1 MIWSLLQSPKVQE
14 PAAQSNKKVVTE
26 NAGGAKAPGH
36 LIKPHLCILVIR
48 VIVQNVNHAHSPHT
62 RILS

>member
-1 MIWSLLQSPKVQE
+1 MTKNS
-14 PAAQSNKKVVTE
+14 
-26 NAGGAKAPGH
+26 GRAKATGH

-48 VIVQNVNHAHSPHT
+48 VILQNVNHAHGPHM